1 MIQILENRMLTYEL
15 RIASEPNI
23 ENKLEFMSKL
33 IELKEIYLLL
43 INFESNY

>member
-1 MIQILENRMLTYEL
+1 MIQILENRMVTYEI

-23 ENKLEFMSKL
+23 ENKLELMSRL

-43 INFESNY
+43 IKFESSY